1 MIRVAIVRLYRQSF
15 YFSADSMIIART
27 LTCGDP
33 YICNGFPNLLT
44 ESYNLHGCSHM
55 IVSYNAER
63 GDREGAPIHMPM
75 IRLETVEKFA
85 IHVSEKL
92 E

>member
-1 MIRVAIVRLYRQSF
+1 MTRVAIGRLNRQPF
-15 YFSADSMIIART
+15 YFSTDSMIIART

-33 YICNGFPNLLT
+33 YRCNEFPNLLT

-63 GDREGAPIHMPM
+63 GRGGSANPHAYDQ
-75 IRLETVEKFA
+75 IRDC
-85 IHVSEKL
+85 
-92 E
+92 